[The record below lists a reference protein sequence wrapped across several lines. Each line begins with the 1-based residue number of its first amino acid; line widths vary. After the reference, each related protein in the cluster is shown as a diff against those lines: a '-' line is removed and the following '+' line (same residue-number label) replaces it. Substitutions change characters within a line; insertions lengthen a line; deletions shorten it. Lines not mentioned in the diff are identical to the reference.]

1 MNFSRSELNTLQ
13 LTGIGHFGCHFAMLV
28 FPTAAVSLAHETGVP
43 IAKVLGW
50 SFWGFF
56 LFGLGALPVGLLTDR
71 TRAKWVVRAG
81 VLGIGPAMMLVS
93 LADPGLSLVLAL
105 ALVGV
110 FASLYHPSG
119 LSLISRTVR
128 LRGTALGING
138 IMGNLGIAGAP
149 VLTAWLANEWGWRNA
164 YLALGALLL
173 LLGLAVSLRKIEEP
187 RAGEVSRDEHQH
199 LPSERLRLF
208 LILMLAMTMA
218 GLSYRAVTVAQPAYF
233 EEQVKLI
240 SYGAAT
246 SLVYLVGTLGQYIG
260 GRLADRYDL
269 RVVYLLFH
277 VISLPFILWTAAASG
292 SLLLGVSAVFLFF
305 GLGMQPIENSLVAR
319 FTPDRWRSTGYGLK
333 FTVTFSIGA
342 LSVWGVERI
351 IEHSSISTVF
361 LAVGITVSLTILFA
375 ALILFASRGQSVTNA
390 AGP

>member
-199 LPSERLRLF
+199 HPSERLKLF

-246 SLVYLVGTLGQYIG
+246 SLVYLIGTLGQYIG

-277 VISLPFILWTAAASG
+277 LISLPFILWTAAASG

-351 IEHSSISTVF
+351 IEQSSISAVF

-375 ALILFASRGQSVTNA
+375 ALILFASRGQAVTNA

>member
-351 IEHSSISTVF
+351 IEHSSISAVF

>member
-13 LTGIGHFGCHFAMLV
+13 LTGVGHFSCHFAMLV
-28 FPTAAVSLAHETGVP
+28 FPTAAISLAHETGVP
-43 IAKVLGW
+43 IANVLGW

-56 LFGLGALPVGLLTDR
+56 LFGLGALPAGLLTDR
-71 TRAKWVVRAG
+71 TRAKWVVRVG

-93 LADPGLSLVLAL
+93 LAEPGGVSLVLAL

-119 LSLISRTVR
+119 MSLISRTIR
-128 LRGTALGING
+128 LRGSALGING
-138 IMGNLGIAGAP
+138 ILGNLGIAGAP
-149 VLTAWLANEWGWRNA
+149 VLTAWAANEWGWRNA
-164 YLALGALLL
+164 YLALGGLLFL
-173 LLGLAVSLRKIEEP
+173 MGLAVSLRKIEEP
-187 RAGEVSRDEHQH
+187 KAGEVLRDELLH
-199 LPSERLRLF
+199 LPSERLKLF
-208 LILMLAMTMA
+208 LILMCAMTMA

-233 EEQVKLI
+233 EEQVKFI

-246 SLVYLVGTLGQYIG
+246 SLVYLIGALGQFIG

-269 RVVYLLFH
+269 RIVYLLFH
-277 VISLPFILWTAAASG
+277 AISLPFVLWMSAASG
-292 SLLLGVSAVFLFF
+292 SPLLGVSAVFLFF
-305 GLGMQPIENSLVAR
+305 SLGMQPIENSLVAR

-342 LSVWGVERI
+342 FSVWGVEKI
-351 IEHSSISTVF
+351 IDHSSISTVF

-375 ALILFASRGQSVTNA
+375 TLIFAASRGRAVSNA
-390 AGP
+390 S

>member
-13 LTGIGHFGCHFAMLV
+13 LTGVGHFGCHFAMLV

-93 LADPGLSLVLAL
+93 LADPGLSLVFAL

>member
-187 RAGEVSRDEHQH
+187 RAGEVARDEHQH

-375 ALILFASRGQSVTNA
+375 ALILFASRGQAVTNA
-390 AGP
+390 A